1 MSEERDLGR
10 DKCQHKCQHQ
20 QDLLQWGPACGG
32 AMGGDREHC
41 PGAVGLA
48 VEWVPGVVLSRGF

>member
-1 MSEERDLGR
+1 MSEERDLGK
-10 DKCQHKCQHQ
+10 DKCQHQ

-32 AMGGDREHC
+32 AVGGDREHR

-48 VEWVPGVVLSRGF
+48 VEWAPGGVLSRGF